1 MWRPLSLKMLTGL
14 LISASAILFGAQS
27 ASSAVV
33 YTLADNGAAVGTGP
47 YGSVSVTDNGDG
59 SLTILETLGSN
70 YNFNRNNNGQHTALS
85 FDIKNDPTLTLTNLT
100 SNFTVNGGTNVAGT
114 WTVPSGTVNNT
125 PEGTFDYGIIA
136 PTAANNAGPLSF
148 TIADAAGLT
157 LDSLDFSISNGKLD
171 IFFASDL
178 ANKTLVNADGSPI
191 TGTVGALAPAVPEAS
206 TWAMMI
212 LGFMGV
218 GFLAYRRRGQQ
229 NLRLV

>member
-14 LISASAILFGAQS
+14 FVSASAILFGAQS
-27 ASSAVV
+27 ASAVV
-33 YTLADNGAAVGTGP
+33 YTLTDNGAAVGTGP
-47 YGSVSVTDNGDG
+47 SGSISVTDNGDG

-100 SNFTVNGGTNVAGT
+100 SNFTVHGGTNAAGT

-136 PTAANNAGPLSF
+136 PTAVNNPGPLSF
-148 TIADAAGLT
+148 TITDAAGLT

-178 ANKTLVNADGSPI
+178 ANKTLLNAEGSPI
-191 TGTVGALAPAVPEAS
+191 TGTVGALASAVPETS

-229 NLRLV
+229 NFRLV